1 MEFRVWVVAAMQEFE
16 EKPAKTIALDAG
28 VCCQCRYWEQGQA
41 KSEMGLCHRRAP
53 LPSGWPATGGQEWC
67 GDFKASGATA
77 AKRIFALSNLTLAV
91 LFLLFLISTSVSQL
105 VG

>member
-1 MEFRVWVVAAMQEFE
+1 MELRDKVVAAMHEFE
-16 EKPAKTIALDAG
+16 ERPAKTIALDAG

-67 GDFKASGATA
+67 GDFNASGATA

-91 LFLLFLISTSVSQL
+91 LFLLFLISRSVSQF